1 MFQFSGQMLQSLLMN
16 YHEPCLSMSK
26 AQYRTVRDLV
36 VLDRVRLSD
45 LHICRN
51 LCEEVQKPNRTT
63 VLKYEK
69 YHFQVEFGP
78 QLK

>member
-1 MFQFSGQMLQSLLMN
+1 MI
-16 YHEPCLSMSK
+16 YHEPSLSMSK
-26 AQYRTVRDLV
+26 AQFRTVRDLV

-45 LHICRN
+45 IHIYKNPCGK
-51 LCEEVQKPNRTT
+51 VQKPNRTT
-63 VLKYEK
+63 VLKYEI